1 MVLSTVLAYH
11 QLGFSNLFFK
21 YSIYFFFTITLFFI
35 DYETYLLPDILTIPT
50 IILGLFFSSN
60 ILMEHFF
67 AATLGAG
74 ILLFIRCVANF
85 AYKTDTMGL
94 GDVKLIAGMGSF
106 WGIQHVLLTLY
117 LSFILG
123 GLAAIL
129 LIVIRKKHRRDHIP
143 FGPVIILSSFLALI
157 FEKNIIN
164 FLLCNV

>member
-1 MVLSTVLAYH
+1 
-11 QLGFSNLFFK
+11 
-21 YSIYFFFTITLFFI
+21 
-35 DYETYLLPDILTIPT
+35 
-50 IILGLFFSSN
+50 
-60 ILMEHFF
+60 
-67 AATLGAG
+67 
-74 ILLFIRCVANF
+74 
-85 AYKTDTMGL
+85 MGL